1 MLIMKNMLFYNMFKY
16 YNNKK
21 IKALN
26 YKNIKF
32 NLIKNYY
39 LVIKNYRNLT
49 LFSPQENIYMYY
61 TKLSSV
67 NLLLNK
73 KIDKWFIYK
82 LISNLD

>member
-1 MLIMKNMLFYNMFKY
+1 MLIMKNIFFYNMFKY
-16 YNNKK
+16 YNTKNSKIINNK
-21 IKALN
+21 I
-26 YKNIKF
+26 IKF

-39 LVIKNYRNLT
+39 LVLKNHKNLI

-61 TKLSSV
+61 TKLSSI

-82 LISNLD
+82 LISTID